1 MAQKNIENVY
11 IEICNQCNLKCL
23 HCYNES
29 TINNHQYIEI
39 NQFIAIVNQMLNAGI
54 RHITLSGGEPLLH
67 PNIDKILSFLNDNKE
82 IETVRIVTNGT
93 LLVEKLSEYISSMP
107 KLLIQISL
115 DGGTYSINDKIRGV
129 GTYNKVEEALIYL
142 SQRGFSDV
150 TLRLTINAVNYC
162 SIEDFIHLSI
172 KYNATPTFSF
182 INKLGRGDT
191 NWENLALSE
200 PQKLYIRNIIQNSFT
215 RNKIPFLK
223 EHILPPSVFCPI
235 EQREPIISPIIKVN
249 GDVQPCHVLYDEIFS
264 IGNVFQNE
272 LNSILSYEK
281 NVKLDDIANFFSI
294 RKRMIKSHGSCLNCT
309 VCDLCGGGCPAEA
322 FVNNADILSNDGQC
336 QRRFL
341 SLASMALTENR

>member
-1 MAQKNIENVY
+1 MAQKNIKDIY

-29 TINNHQYIEI
+29 SISNHKYIEM
-39 NQFIAIVNQMLNAGI
+39 NEFIAIVNQMLNAGI

-67 PNIDKILSFLNDNKE
+67 PNIDKILTFLNDNKE

-115 DGGTYSINDKIRGV
+115 DGGTSSINDQIRGV
-129 GTYNKVEEALIYL
+129 GTYNKVEEALMYL
-142 SQRGFSDV
+142 SQHGFSET

-182 INKLGRGDT
+182 INKLGRGDS

-200 PQKLYIRNIIQNSFT
+200 SQKHRIRNEIQNSFM
-215 RNKIPFLK
+215 RNKISISK

-235 EQREPIISPIIKVN
+235 EQREPIISPLIKVN

-264 IGNVFQNE
+264 IGNVFQKE

-281 NVKLDDIANFFSI
+281 NLELDDLANFFNI
-294 RKRMIKSHGSCLNCT
+294 RKKIIKAHGSCLNCT

-322 FVNNADILSNDGQC
+322 FVNNADILSDDGQC

-341 SLASMALTENR
+341 SLASMALIGKR